1 MHDIYDKFQ
10 QRLMRLKEYYFENYS
25 IPSYTTLMEMF
36 GLASKSGIHLFMK
49 GLEKEGYV
57 MKLGDDY
64 VATEKLGAL
73 PLFEYVQAGVPT
85 SATDEVQDQINIQ
98 GFLVRK
104 PQTTFL
110 VKVKGDSMKD
120 AGIMDGDV
128 VIVDQALKNP
138 SEGDVVVAVVDEVDT
153 FTVKYFMKDSQGR
166 KYLKPANDDFEPIYP
181 RHNMEI
187 VGKVV
192 GTFRRY
198 Y

>member
-10 QRLMRLKEYYFENYS
+10 QRLLKLKEYYFKHYS
-25 IPSYTTLMEMF
+25 IPSYSMLMDMF

-57 MKLGDDY
+57 QKLGDDY
-64 VATEKLGAL
+64 IATDKLGAL
-73 PLFEYVQAGVPT
+73 PLYSYVQAGMPT
-85 SATDEVQDQINIQ
+85 TATDEVQAEINIQ

-104 PQTTFL
+104 PQSTFL

-128 VIVDQALKNP
+128 VIVDQAMKNP
-138 SEGDVVVAVVDEVDT
+138 MEGDIIVAVVDGVDT
-153 FTVKYFMKDSQGR
+153 FTVKYFAKDAQGR
-166 KYLKPANDDFEPIYP
+166 KYLQPANDDFEPIYP
-181 RHNMEI
+181 RHNMEV

-198 Y
+198 F

>member
-10 QRLMRLKEYYFENYS
+10 QRLMKLKEYYFKYYS
-25 IPSYTTLMEMF
+25 IPSYSMLMDMF

-57 MKLGDDY
+57 KKLGDDY
-64 VATEKLGAL
+64 IATDKLGAL
-73 PLFEYVQAGVPT
+73 PLYEYVQAGMPT
-85 SATDEVQDQINIQ
+85 AATDEVQAEINIQ

-104 PQTTFL
+104 PQSTFL
-110 VKVKGDSMKD
+110 VKVRWDSMKD
-120 AGIMDGDV
+120 AGIMDEDV
-128 VIVDQALKNP
+128 VIVDQAMKNP
-138 SEGDVVVAVVDEVDT
+138 SEWDIVVALVDGNDT
-153 FTVKYFMKDSQGR
+153 FTVKYFAKDKDGR
-166 KYLKPANDDFEPIYP
+166 KYLQPANDEFEPIYP

-198 Y
+198 F

>member
-10 QRLMRLKEYYFENYS
+10 QRLMKLKEYYFKYYS
-25 IPSYTTLMEMF
+25 IPSYSMLMDMF

-57 MKLGDDY
+57 KKLGDDY
-64 VATEKLGAL
+64 IATDKLGAL
-73 PLFEYVQAGVPT
+73 PLYEYVQAGVPT
-85 SATDEVQDQINIQ
+85 AATDEVQAEINIQ

-104 PQTTFL
+104 PQSTFL

-120 AGIMDGDV
+120 AGIMDEDV
-128 VIVDQALKNP
+128 VIVDQAMKNP
-138 SEGDVVVAVVDEVDT
+138 SEGDIVVALVDGVDT
-153 FTVKYFMKDSQGR
+153 FTVKYFMRDAQGK
-166 KYLKPANDDFEPIYP
+166 KYLKPANEDFEDIYP

-198 Y
+198 F

>member
-1 MHDIYDKFQ
+1 MD
-10 QRLMRLKEYYFENYS
+10 
-25 IPSYTTLMEMF
+25 MF

-57 MKLGDDY
+57 KKMGEDY
-64 VATEKLGAL
+64 IATDKLGAL
-73 PLFEYVQAGVPT
+73 PLYEYVQAGVPT
-85 SATDEVQDQINIQ
+85 SATDEVQAEINIQ
-98 GFLVRK
+98 WFLVRK
-104 PQTTFL
+104 PQSTFL

-120 AGIMDGDV
+120 AGIMDEDV

-138 SEGDVVVAVVDEVDT
+138 SEGDIVVALVDGNDT
-153 FTVKYFMKDSQGR
+153 FTVKYFMKDKEGK
-166 KYLKPANDDFEPIYP
+166 KYLQPANDEFEPIYP

-187 VGKVV
+187 IGKVV

>member
-10 QRLMRLKEYYFENYS
+10 QRLMTLKEYYFKHYS
-25 IPSYTTLMEMF
+25 IPSYSMLMDMF

-57 MKLGDDY
+57 QKLGDDY
-64 VATEKLGAL
+64 IATEKLGAL
-73 PLFEYVQAGVPT
+73 PLYSYVQAGAPA
-85 SATDEVQDQINIQ
+85 SATDEVQAEINIQ

-104 PQTTFL
+104 PQSTFL

-128 VIVDQALKNP
+128 VIVDQALKSP
-138 SEGDVVVAVVDEVDT
+138 SVGDIIVALVDGVDT
-153 FTVKYFMKDSQGR
+153 FTVKYFAKDAQGR
-166 KYLKPANDDFEPIYP
+166 KYLQPANEDFQPIYP
-181 RHNMEI
+181 EHNMEVI
-187 VGKVV
+187 GKVV

-198 Y
+198 F